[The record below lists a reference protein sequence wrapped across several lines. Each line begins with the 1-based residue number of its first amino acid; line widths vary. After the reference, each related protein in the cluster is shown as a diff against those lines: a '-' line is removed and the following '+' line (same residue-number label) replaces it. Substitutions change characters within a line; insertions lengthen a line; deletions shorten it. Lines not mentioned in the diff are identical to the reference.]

1 MCPATTGIAISTWVY
16 GAIMVGTAAYS
27 VYSMD
32 QQASDANKAAQAQL
46 DIESD
51 RAEEDAMN
59 NRNNL
64 NSESLQVATRY
75 QQNRQKLKMDALRA
89 QSAARAKSAEQG
101 VGGISAIRSFI
112 SEEISEDIARS
123 DIEQQVGFD
132 QFNLNQ
138 KARGI
143 LTQRDNRLQ
152 DANTRF
158 SAGVRRRAGALDYG
172 LAVGG
177 AAASAYAMNPSGLKT
192 SGKTGS

>member
-1 MCPATTGIAISTWVY
+1 MCNPVAMWAYYGIVA
-16 GAIMVGTAAYS
+16 ATAAYS
-27 VYSMD
+27 VYQQD
-32 QQASDANKAAQAQL
+32 QQAEAANKAAQDQL
-46 DIESD
+46 DMESD
-51 RAEEDAMN
+51 RAEQDAMN

-64 NSESLQVATRY
+64 DSESLQVASRY
-75 QQNRQKLKMDALRA
+75 QQNKQKLKMDALRS

-101 VGGISAIRSFI
+101 VGGVSAIRSFI

-143 LTQRDNRLQ
+143 ITQRDNRLQ

-158 SAGVRRRAGALDYG
+158 NAGVRRRAGALDYG
-172 LAVGG
+172 LAIGESVAG
-177 AAASAYAMNPSGLKT
+177 AYMDSTANKSAGAE
-192 SGKTGS
+192 TGS

>member
-1 MCPATTGIAISTWVY
+1 MCNPVLAVWGVALASAAFGVY
-16 GAIMVGTAAYS
+16 QQ
-27 VYSMD
+27 D
-32 QQASDANKAAQAQL
+32 QQAEEANKAAQKQL
-46 DIESD
+46 DMESD
-51 RAEEDAMN
+51 RAEDDAKN

-64 NSESLQVATRY
+64 DSESLQVATRY
-75 QQNRQKLKMDALRA
+75 QQNKQKLKMDALRA
-89 QSAARAKSAEQG
+89 QGAARAKSAEQG

-123 DIEQQVGFD
+123 DVEQQVGFD

-143 LTQRDNRLQ
+143 GTQRDNRLQ

-172 LAVGG
+172 LAIGSSAASSYAGDPTGGG
-177 AAASAYAMNPSGLKT
+177 AFS
-192 SGKTGS
+192 